1 MIESKKVKFDTIK
14 LKSGSLAWW
23 QLVQQKRM
31 GQEQRTDQVVG
42 GNEGEIEDALLTSR
56 LQTMPL

>member
-1 MIESKKVKFDTIK
+1 MIESKKVKFATIK

-42 GNEGEIEDALLTSR
+42 GNEGEIEDPLLTSR
-56 LQTMPL
+56 L